1 MGNQSCWGF
10 LKLKS
15 MAKEQ
20 VIEQP
25 SDEMQALQ
33 KAVVEN
39 KADEVMLRNRK
50 IKMKFI
56 RAGVRSKL
64 TDIYLNESDES
75 KVGAKCAA
83 IVVLNGFWAIKLF
96 YWFLWRW
103 FFYIKQYTDEE
114 YIPLMSMCKKKVGVE
129 NYFLLTTLLTGMKD
143 TLMTM
148 TRKETEQFLREQK

>member
-1 MGNQSCWGF
+1 
-10 LKLKS
+10 
-15 MAKEQ
+15 MAKEK
-20 VIEQP
+20 ILEQP
-25 SDEMQALQ
+25 DDEMQALQ
-33 KAVVEN
+33 KAVVMD
-39 KADEVMLRNRK
+39 KADEVMLRNKK

-64 TDIYLNESDES
+64 TDIYLNETNES

-83 IVVLNGFWAIKLF
+83 VVVLNGFWAIKLF

-103 FFYIKQYTDEE
+103 FYYIKQYTDEE

-129 NYFLLTTLLTGMKD
+129 NYFLLTKLLTGMKD